1 MKIPEKYDS
10 IRPYEPEELP
20 EVYER
25 LIADEQFKAVVR
37 KVFPQVPFEAL
48 AAKLK
53 QCKTNLDFQIAF
65 CYPFLKDLLSK
76 ASKGCDIDISAIDNT
91 RRYTFVSNH
100 RDIVLDSALLDVM
113 LIEAD
118 FKTTCEI
125 AIGDN
130 LLAAPWI
137 ENLVRV
143 NKSFIVK
150 RSAGIREMLVNSRT
164 MAEYMHLVINDKHDN
179 IWIAQREGRAKDSD
193 DRTQESIVKMM
204 AMGGEGTVTERL
216 QQLHIVPVAISYE
229 YDPCDWLKAQEFQ
242 LKRDVEGWKKTK
254 ADDVLSMQTGIMGY
268 KGHIHYHCAPCID
281 DFLASLPEDT
291 PKADI
296 FRIIAEHIDKG
307 IHANYRLYANNY
319 IAIDMLEGGNRM
331 AEHYTPEDKA
341 KFEMYLAGQLDK
353 IVIPNKDE
361 AFLKDCMLKMYANP
375 AINKLRIKKRSTT
388 KVN

>member
-25 LIADEQFKAVVR
+25 LIADEQFKAVVG

-281 DFLASLPEDT
+281 DFLA
-291 PKADI
+291 
-296 FRIIAEHIDKG
+296 
-307 IHANYRLYANNY
+307 
-319 IAIDMLEGGNRM
+319 
-331 AEHYTPEDKA
+331 
-341 KFEMYLAGQLDK
+341 
-353 IVIPNKDE
+353 
-361 AFLKDCMLKMYANP
+361 
-375 AINKLRIKKRSTT
+375 
-388 KVN
+388 

>member
-20 EVYER
+20 EVYGR
-25 LIADEQFKAVVR
+25 LIADEQFKTVVG
-37 KVFPQVPFEAL
+37 KIFPQVPFEAL
-48 AAKLK
+48 AAKLM
-53 QCKTNLDFQIAF
+53 QCKTNLEFQIAF

-76 ASKGCDIDISAIDNT
+76 ASKGCDIDISAIDIS

-113 LIEAD
+113 LID
-118 FKTTCEI
+118 SGFKTTCEI

-137 ENLVRV
+137 EDIVRV

-164 MAEYMHLVINDKHDN
+164 MAEYMHIVINEKHDN

-193 DRTQESIVKMM
+193 DRTQESIIKMM
-204 AMGGEGTVTERL
+204 AMGGEGSVTERL

-242 LKRDVEGWKKTK
+242 LKRDVVGWKKTK

-268 KGHIHYHCAPCID
+268 KGRIHYHCAPCID
-281 DFLASLPEDT
+281 DFLASIPEDT
-291 PKADI
+291 PKTDI

-307 IHANYRLYANNY
+307 IHANYRLFPNNY
-319 IAIDMLEGGNRM
+319 IAVDILESGNRM

>member
-25 LIADEQFKAVVR
+25 LIADEQFKAVVG

-76 ASKGCDIDISAIDNT
+76 ASTGCDIDITNIDIN

-113 LIEAD
+113 LID
-118 FKTTCEI
+118 SGFKTTCEI

-137 ENLVRV
+137 KDLVRV
-143 NKSFIVK
+143 NKSFIVL
-150 RSAGIREMLVNSRT
+150 RSAGIREMLTNSKR
-164 MAEYMHLVINDKHDN
+164 MSEYMHLVINEKNDN

-193 DRTQESIVKMM
+193 DRTQEAILKMM
-204 AMGGEGTVTERL
+204 AMGGEGSAKERL
-216 QQLHIVPVAISYE
+216 RQLHIVPLSISYE
-229 YDPCDWLKAQEFQ
+229 YDPCDYLKAAEFQ
-242 LKRDVEGWKKTK
+242 LKRDIEGWKKSK
-254 ADDVLSMQTGIMGY
+254 QDDVLSMQTGIMGF
-268 KGHIHYHCAPCID
+268 KGAIHYHCAPAID
-281 DFLASLPEDT
+281 DYLEQIPADT
-291 PKADI
+291 PKGDI
-296 FRIIAEHIDKG
+296 FKVVASHIDKC
-307 IHANYRLYANNY
+307 IHSNYRLYPNNVAALDILEGTSHGGYSESEKATFEQY
-319 IAIDMLEGGNRM
+319 IAKQLSKTVDMLNKLGITPDKPFLRERM
-331 AEHYTPEDKA
+331 LT
-341 KFEMYLAGQLDK
+341 
-353 IVIPNKDE
+353 
-361 AFLKDCMLKMYANP
+361 MYANP
-375 AINKLRIKKRSTT
+375 ARNKKNIE
-388 KVN
+388 NP

>member
-20 EVYER
+20 EVYGR
-25 LIADEQFKAVVR
+25 LIADEQFKTVVG
-37 KVFPQVPFEAL
+37 KIFPHVPFEAL
-48 AAKLK
+48 AAKLML
-53 QCKTNLDFQIAF
+53 CKTNLEFQIAF

-76 ASKGCDIDISAIDNT
+76 ASKGCDIDISAIDNR

-113 LIEAD
+113 LID
-118 FKTTCEI
+118 SGFKTTCEI

-137 ENLVRV
+137 EDIVRV

-164 MAEYMHLVINDKHDN
+164 MAEYMHLVINEKHDN

-204 AMGGEGTVTERL
+204 AMGGEGSVTERL
-216 QQLHIVPVAISYE
+216 HQLHIVPVAISYE

-268 KGHIHYHCAPCID
+268 KGRIHYHCAPCID
-281 DFLASLPEDT
+281 DFLASIPEDT
-291 PKADI
+291 PKTDI
-296 FRIIAEHIDKG
+296 FRIIAENIDKG
-307 IHANYRLYANNY
+307 IHANYRLFPNNY
-319 IAIDMLEGGNRM
+319 IALDMLEGSNRM

-341 KFEMYLAGQLDK
+341 TFEKYLAVQLGK
-353 IVIPNKDE
+353 ITIPNKDE
-361 AFLKDCMLKMYANP
+361 AFLKECMLKMYANP
-375 AINKLRIKKRSTT
+375 AVNQL
-388 KVN
+388 KVKIEN

>member
-20 EVYER
+20 EVYGR
-25 LIADEQFKAVVR
+25 LIADEQFKTVVG
-37 KVFPQVPFEAL
+37 KIFPQVPFEAL
-48 AAKLK
+48 AAKLM
-53 QCKTNLDFQIAF
+53 QCKTNLEFQIAF

-76 ASKGCDIDISAIDNT
+76 ASKGCDIDISAIDIS

-113 LIEAD
+113 LID
-118 FKTTCEI
+118 SGFKTTCEI

-137 ENLVRV
+137 EDIVRV

-164 MAEYMHLVINDKHDN
+164 MAEYMHIVINEKHDN

-193 DRTQESIVKMM
+193 DRTQESIIKMM
-204 AMGGEGTVTERL
+204 AMGGEGSVTERL

-268 KGHIHYHCAPCID
+268 KGRIHYHCAPCID
-281 DFLASLPEDT
+281 DFLASIPEDT
-291 PKADI
+291 PKTDI

-307 IHANYRLYANNY
+307 IHANYRLFPNNY
-319 IAIDMLEGGNRM
+319 IAVDILEGGNRM

-341 KFEMYLAGQLDK
+341 TFEKYLAAQLDK
-353 IVIPNKDE
+353 ITIPNKDE
-361 AFLKDCMLKMYANP
+361 AFLKECMLKMYANP
-375 AINKLRIKKRSTT
+375 AVNQL
-388 KVN
+388 KVED

>member
-25 LIADEQFKAVVR
+25 LIADEQFKAVVG

-296 FRIIAEHIDKG
+296 SRIIAEHIDKG

>member
-25 LIADEQFKAVVR
+25 LIADEQFKAVVG

-137 ENLVRV
+137 EDLVRV

-164 MAEYMHLVINDKHDN
+164 MAEYMHLVINEKHDN
-179 IWIAQREGRAKDSD
+179 IWIAQREGRAKDSN

>member
-25 LIADEQFKAVVR
+25 LIADEQFKAVVG

-137 ENLVRV
+137 EDLVRV

-353 IVIPNKDE
+353 IVIPNKAE

-375 AINKLRIKKRSTT
+375 AINKLKIK
-388 KVN
+388 N

>member
-25 LIADEQFKAVVR
+25 LIADEQFKAVVG

-137 ENLVRV
+137 EDLVRV

-179 IWIAQREGRAKDSD
+179 IWIAQREGRAKDSN

-375 AINKLRIKKRSTT
+375 AINKLRIK
-388 KVN
+388 N

>member
-137 ENLVRV
+137 EDLVRV

>member
-20 EVYER
+20 EVYGR
-25 LIADEQFKAVVR
+25 LIADEQFKTVVG
-37 KVFPQVPFEAL
+37 KIFPQVPFEAL
-48 AAKLK
+48 AAKLM
-53 QCKTNLDFQIAF
+53 QCKTNLEFQIAF

-76 ASKGCDIDISAIDNT
+76 ASKGCDIDISAIDIS

-113 LIEAD
+113 LINSG

-137 ENLVRV
+137 EDIVRV

-164 MAEYMHLVINDKHDN
+164 MAEYMHIVINEKHDN

-193 DRTQESIVKMM
+193 DRTQESIIKMM
-204 AMGGEGTVTERL
+204 AMGGEGSVTERL

-268 KGHIHYHCAPCID
+268 KGRIHYHCAPCID
-281 DFLASLPEDT
+281 DFLASIPEDT
-291 PKADI
+291 PKTDI

-307 IHANYRLYANNY
+307 IHANYRLFPNNY
-319 IAIDMLEGGNRM
+319 IAVDILEGGNRM

-341 KFEMYLAGQLDK
+341 TFEKYLAAQLDK
-353 IVIPNKDE
+353 ITIPNKDE
-361 AFLKDCMLKMYANP
+361 AFLKECMLKMYANP
-375 AINKLRIKKRSTT
+375 AVNQL
-388 KVN
+388 KVKIEN

>member
-20 EVYER
+20 EVYGR
-25 LIADEQFKAVVR
+25 LIADEQFKTVVG
-37 KVFPQVPFEAL
+37 KIFPQVPFEAL
-48 AAKLK
+48 AAKLM
-53 QCKTNLDFQIAF
+53 QCKTNLEFQIAF

-76 ASKGCDIDISAIDNT
+76 ASKGCDIDISAIDIS

-113 LIEAD
+113 LID
-118 FKTTCEI
+118 SGFKTTCEI

-137 ENLVRV
+137 EDIVRV

-164 MAEYMHLVINDKHDN
+164 MAEYMHIVINEKHDN
-179 IWIAQREGRAKDSD
+179 IWIAQREGRAKDGD
-193 DRTQESIVKMM
+193 DHTQESIIKMM
-204 AMGGEGTVTERL
+204 AMGGEGSVTERL

-268 KGHIHYHCAPCID
+268 KGRIHYHCAPCID
-281 DFLASLPEDT
+281 DFLASIPEDT
-291 PKADI
+291 PKTDI

-307 IHANYRLYANNY
+307 IHANYRLFPNNY
-319 IAIDMLEGGNRM
+319 IAVDILEGGNRM

-341 KFEMYLAGQLDK
+341 TFEKYLAVQLGK
-353 IVIPNKDE
+353 ISIPNKDE
-361 AFLKDCMLKMYANP
+361 AFLKECMLKMYANP
-375 AINKLRIKKRSTT
+375 AVNQL
-388 KVN
+388 KVEY

>member
-10 IRPYEPEELP
+10 IRPYEPEELQ
-20 EVYER
+20 EVYGR
-25 LIADEQFKAVVR
+25 LIADEQFKAVVG
-37 KVFPQVPFEAL
+37 KVFPLVPFEAL
-48 AAKLK
+48 AAKLM
-53 QCKTNLDFQIAF
+53 QCKTNLEFQMAF

-91 RRYTFVSNH
+91 CRYTFVSNH

-113 LIEAD
+113 LID
-118 FKTTCEI
+118 SGFKTTCEI

-137 ENLVRV
+137 EDLVRV

-164 MAEYMHLVINDKHDN
+164 MAEYMNLVINEKHDN

-204 AMGGEGTVTERL
+204 AMGGEGSVTERL

-268 KGHIHYHCAPCID
+268 KGRIHYHCAPCID
-281 DFLASLPEDT
+281 DFLAAIPEDT
-291 PKADI
+291 PKTDI

-307 IHANYRLYANNY
+307 IHANYRLFPNNY

-331 AEHYTPEDKA
+331 TEHYTIEDKTI
-341 KFEMYLAGQLDK
+341 FEKYLAAQLDK
-353 IVIPNKDE
+353 IAIPNKDE
-361 AFLKDCMLKMYANP
+361 AFLKECMLKMYANP
-375 AINKLRIKKRSTT
+375 AMNKL
-388 KVN
+388 KVDN

>member
-25 LIADEQFKAVVR
+25 LIADEQFKAVVG

-137 ENLVRV
+137 EDLVRV

-242 LKRDVEGWKKTK
+242 LKRDVEGWKNTK

>member
-20 EVYER
+20 EVYGR
-25 LIADEQFKAVVR
+25 LIADEQFKTVVG
-37 KVFPQVPFEAL
+37 KIFPQVPFEAL
-48 AAKLK
+48 AAKLM
-53 QCKTNLDFQIAF
+53 QCKTNLEFQIAF

-76 ASKGCDIDISAIDNT
+76 ASKGCDIDISAIDIS

-113 LIEAD
+113 LID
-118 FKTTCEI
+118 SGFKTTCEI

-137 ENLVRV
+137 EDIVRV

-164 MAEYMHLVINDKHDN
+164 MAEYMHIVINEKHDN

-193 DRTQESIVKMM
+193 DRTQESIIKMM
-204 AMGGEGTVTERL
+204 AMGGEGSVTERL

-268 KGHIHYHCAPCID
+268 KGRIHYHCAPCID
-281 DFLASLPEDT
+281 DFLASIPEDS
-291 PKADI
+291 PKTDI

-307 IHANYRLYANNY
+307 IHANYRLFPNNY
-319 IAIDMLEGGNRM
+319 IAVDILEGGNRM

-341 KFEMYLAGQLDK
+341 TFEKYLAVQLGK
-353 IVIPNKDE
+353 ISIPNKDE
-361 AFLKDCMLKMYANP
+361 AFLKECMLKMYANP
-375 AINKLRIKKRSTT
+375 AVNQL
-388 KVN
+388 KVEY

>member
-1 MKIPEKYDS
+1 MNIPEKFDD
-10 IRPYEPEELP
+10 IRSYNPEELP
-20 EVYER
+20 QVYSR
-25 LIADEQFKAVVR
+25 LIADGQFKAVVG

-48 AAKLK
+48 AAKLM
-53 QCKTNLDFQIAF
+53 QCKTNLDFQVAF
-65 CYPFLKDLLSK
+65 CYPFLKDLLAK
-76 ASKGCDIDISAIDNT
+76 ASKGCDIDISAIDTNS
-91 RRYTFVSNH
+91 RYTFVSNH

-113 LIEAD
+113 LIDAG

-137 ENLVRV
+137 EDLVRV

-150 RSAGIREMLVNSRT
+150 RSAGIREMLTNSRT
-164 MAEYMHLVINDKHDN
+164 MAEYMNLVINEKHDN

-193 DRTQESIVKMM
+193 DRTQESIIKMM
-204 AMGGEGTVTERL
+204 AMGGNGSITERL

-268 KGHIHYHCAPCID
+268 KGRIHYHCAPCID
-281 DFLASLPEDT
+281 SFLAYIPEDT
-291 PKADI
+291 PKGDI
-296 FRIIAEHIDKG
+296 FRIIAEHIDRG
-307 IHANYRLYANNY
+307 IHANYRLYPNNY
-319 IAIDMLEGGNRM
+319 IAIDMLEGGQRM

-341 KFEMYLAGQLDK
+341 TFEKYLAGQLAK
-353 IVIPNKDE
+353 ISIPNKDK
-361 AFLKDCMLKMYANP
+361 AFLTERMLTMYANP
-375 AINKLRIKKRSTT
+375 ALNKLKTEQ
-388 KVN
+388 

>member
-25 LIADEQFKAVVR
+25 LIADEQFKAVVG

-319 IAIDMLEGGNRM
+319 LAIDMLEGGNRM

>member
-10 IRPYEPEELP
+10 IRSYEPEELP

-25 LIADEQFKAVVR
+25 LIADEQFKAVVG

-353 IVIPNKDE
+353 IVIANKDE

>member
-25 LIADEQFKAVVR
+25 LIADEQFKAVVG

-137 ENLVRV
+137 EDLVRV

-164 MAEYMHLVINDKHDN
+164 MAEYMHLVINEKHDN

>member
-25 LIADEQFKAVVR
+25 LIADEQFKAVVG

-137 ENLVRV
+137 EDLVMV

-179 IWIAQREGRAKDSD
+179 IWIAQREGRAKDSN

>member
-25 LIADEQFKAVVR
+25 LIADEQFKAVVG

-179 IWIAQREGRAKDSD
+179 IWIAQREGRAKDSN

-375 AINKLRIKKRSTT
+375 AINKLRIK
-388 KVN
+388 N

>member
-1 MKIPEKYDS
+1 MNIPEKFDD
-10 IRPYEPEELP
+10 IRSYNPEELP
-20 EVYER
+20 QVYSR
-25 LIADEQFKAVVR
+25 LIADGQFKAVVG

-48 AAKLK
+48 ATKLM
-53 QCKTNLDFQIAF
+53 QCKTNLDFQVAF
-65 CYPFLKDLLSK
+65 CYPFLKDLLAK
-76 ASKGCDIDISAIDNT
+76 ASKGCDIDISAIDTNN
-91 RRYTFVSNH
+91 RYTFVSNH

-113 LIEAD
+113 LID
-118 FKTTCEI
+118 SGFKTTCEI

-137 ENLVRV
+137 EDLVRV

-150 RSAGIREMLVNSRT
+150 RSAGIREMLTNSRT
-164 MAEYMHLVINDKHDN
+164 MAEYMNLVINEKHDN

-193 DRTQESIVKMM
+193 DRTQESIIKMM
-204 AMGGEGTVTERL
+204 AMGGNGSITERL

-268 KGHIHYHCAPCID
+268 KGRIHYHCAPCID
-281 DFLASLPEDT
+281 TFLASIPEDT
-291 PKADI
+291 PKGDI

-307 IHANYRLYANNY
+307 IHANYRLYPNNY
-319 IAIDMLEGGNRM
+319 IAIDMLESGQRM

-341 KFEMYLAGQLDK
+341 TFEKYLAGQLSK
-353 IVIPNKDE
+353 ISIPNKDE
-361 AFLKDCMLKMYANP
+361 AFLTERMLTMYANL
-375 AINKLRIKKRSTT
+375 ALNKLKTEQQ
-388 KVN
+388 